1 MSEVRKFRGVTLV
14 EILVALAILAA
25 VFIPAFELFRSGA
38 STARYTEDRLR
49 AFLIAQQQIEIL
61 KHACTINKYSTDK
74 LVGEL
79 FKGGNPRRFVVEG
92 RYHVALAADTNF
104 QVEAE
109 GKKAVVCNV
118 KCEVDWEANGEAR
131 HVELEALIDR
141 VYR

>member
-1 MSEVRKFRGVTLV
+1 MRSAGRSAVTLV
-14 EILVALAILAA
+14 EVLVALAILAA

-61 KHACTINKYSTDK
+61 KHAATINKYSMER

-79 FKGGNPRRFVVEG
+79 FKGTNPRTFVVES
-92 RYHVALAADTNF
+92 RYTVTLSADTNF

-109 GKKAVVCNV
+109 GKKALLCHV
-118 KCEVDWEANGEAR
+118 KCEVDWQHADEPR
-131 HVELEALIDR
+131 HVELEALLDR